1 MKTLIISVII
11 IGTLGFSA
19 KAENSKASNK
29 LIVAEADQQS
39 PLSGLLT
46 LYYDIKNSLVSGNAN
61 VAATKADEFVKA
73 IANIDMK
80 TLPDEEMKAFMP
92 VKDKLAEDAKHIAG
106 TKELSHQRE
115 HFAAFSANMITLA
128 KGAKLSTGPVYEAYC
143 PMKKAY
149 WLSSEKAIKNPYYG
163 SSMLTCGQV
172 KETF

>member
-1 MKTLIISVII
+1 MKTFIISAIVLA
-11 IGTLGFSA
+11 TFGFSV
-19 KAENSKASNK
+19 KAENSKTSNN
-29 LIVAEADQQS
+29 ITVVAKANQS
-39 PLSGLLT
+39 SLPGLLT
-46 LYYDIKNSLVSGNAN
+46 LYYDIKNSLVSGDAN
-61 VAATKADEFVKA
+61 VAASKADEFVKA

-128 KGAKLSTGPVYEAYC
+128 KGAKLSTKPVYEAYC

-149 WLSSEKAIKNPYYG
+149 WLSAEKAIKNPYFG